1 MLYLSKKKSMRKNV
15 PKGAATLS
23 NLCVVLTTYL
33 TFVFERQQ
41 VSRATG
47 FVAFHLCAFDT
58 SFNFCKLQ
66 IPDLR
71 GEGNN
76 TTQDYC

>member
-1 MLYLSKKKSMRKNV
+1 MRKNV
-15 PKGAATLS
+15 PKDAGTLS
-23 NLCVVLTTYL
+23 NVCVALTTYL
-33 TFVFERQQ
+33 TFVLERQQ

-47 FVAFHLCAFDT
+47 FVAFHLCAFDK

-66 IPDLR
+66 IPDLL

-76 TTQDYC
+76 IAQDYC

>member
-1 MLYLSKKKSMRKNV
+1 MRKNV
-15 PKGAATLS
+15 PKDAGTLS
-23 NLCVVLTTYL
+23 NVCVALTTYL
-33 TFVFERQQ
+33 TFVLERQQ

-47 FVAFHLCAFDT
+47 FVAFPLCAFDK

-66 IPDLR
+66 IPDLL

-76 TTQDYC
+76 IAQDYC